1 MTLLITYFCLALFL
15 SFICSLLEAVLLST
29 PSSYASILKREN
41 EKSGLILDGFKDNIN
56 RPLAAILTLNTFA
69 HTIGAAGV
77 GSQVLK
83 IYGEA
88 YVAIASG
95 ILTVLILLFSEII
108 PSAEKILR
116 YFVIVTRL
124 IPNLSEI

>member
-56 RPLAAILTLNTFA
+56 RQLAANLTLKTFA
-69 HTIGAAGV
+69 HTIECSASELFA
-77 GSQVLK
+77 LK
-83 IYGEA
+83 QIQ
-88 YVAIASG
+88 
-95 ILTVLILLFSEII
+95 LIVE
-108 PSAEKILR
+108 
-116 YFVIVTRL
+116 
-124 IPNLSEI
+124 